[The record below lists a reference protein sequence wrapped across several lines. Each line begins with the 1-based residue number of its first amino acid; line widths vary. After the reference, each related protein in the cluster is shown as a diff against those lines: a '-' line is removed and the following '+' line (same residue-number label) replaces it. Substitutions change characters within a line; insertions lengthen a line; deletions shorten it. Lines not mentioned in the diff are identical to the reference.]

1 MVAIRKNIV
10 ITDASPKLIL
20 LPKNA
25 ISSLIIAPSVTARF
39 AGIPVI
45 IPKMSDEEKINKIVG
60 IFATPT
66 FIPKLN
72 ITKYMLKPFRS
83 IEGTV

>member
-1 MVAIRKNIV
+1 MNPNSSTNHTVAILKNIV

-39 AGIPVI
+39 AGMPVI
-45 IPKMSDEEKINKIVG
+45 IPKMSDEEKINRIVG
-60 IFATPT
+60 IFATPI
-66 FIPKLN
+66 FIPKAQYYK
-72 ITKYMLKPFRS
+72 IHA
-83 IEGTV
+83 